1 MVLPGANLLKILPA
15 GAAANSINGLTKHEW
30 LNGWNVTP
38 DASINKKEF
47 AVYYF
52 KNKERWDKAFAFLK
66 DNDLTKLGG

>member
-1 MVLPGANLLKILPA
+1 MAMSGCKSSRDPSAWSSSETDKWFE
-15 GAAANSINGLTKHEW
+15 KHEW
-30 LNGWNVTP
+30 LNGWNITP

-66 DNDLTKLGG
+66 E